1 MEAVVIETKL
11 LEKLVERAVAA
22 RMAEM
27 RGALW
32 VHNQLLC
39 RLAQQ
44 LSKETAQQVALATD
58 EAWLALPEPER
69 EVARAS
75 MDQWRKYLAQRGG
88 LVEGET
94 PPLFPPGEPARQLGL
109 PGPGR

>member
-1 MEAVVIETKL
+1 MVETKL
-11 LEKLVERAVAA
+11 LETLVERAVAA
-22 RMAEM
+22 HTAET

-32 VHNQLLC
+32 VHTQLLC
-39 RLAQQ
+39 RLTQQ
-44 LSKETAQQVALATD
+44 LSKEAVQQVALATD

-75 MDQWRKYLAQRGG
+75 MDQWRKYLAQRSG

-94 PPLFPPGEPARQLGL
+94 PPLFPPPEPTHPPDP